1 MSKFDLNSFIGTPD
15 VMKNAVQ
22 NIDINKLVP
31 YKNHCF
37 KLYEGER
44 LDDMV
49 RSVQLYGI
57 MVPIIVRNIPD
68 SDKYEILCGH
78 NRVNAARIAGKKNVP
93 TIIKENLPDEFAS
106 VYVLE
111 SNAMQRGFKELRISE
126 QAFAVEMIYKRLKD
140 SRTVRAIEKELSVLE
155 GIRYPLDTC
164 ETSEENDEKSPVD
177 TCGKVDNLKGAAEEY
192 GLCRASIARLLRIN
206 KLSDE
211 LKAMV
216 DEGNIK
222 IRPAVELS
230 YIPKEMQ
237 QQLVKVMSEQEV
249 SVIDMKMAR
258 QLREIASSYASP
270 SEEIIA
276 EVLCGTYG
284 EDEKPKEKGEKVTIP
299 KATYSRYLGGYSK
312 KEANLIIEKALAYY
326 FENKEGGM
334 AAC

>member
-1 MSKFDLNSFIGTPD
+1 MSRFDLNSFIGTPD

-22 NIDINKLVP
+22 NIDIDKLIP

-37 KLYEGER
+37 RLYEGER

-49 RSVQLYGI
+49 RSVRNYGI
-57 MVPIIVRNIPD
+57 MIPVIVRNVPD
-68 SDKYEILCGH
+68 TFEILSGH
-78 NRVNAARIAGKKNVP
+78 NRVNAAKIAGKKNVP
-93 TIIKENLPDEFAS
+93 AVVKENLPDEFAEI
-106 VYVLE
+106 YVVE

-126 QAFAVEMIYKRLKD
+126 QALAVEMIYKRLKN
-140 SRTVRAIEKELSVLE
+140 SEAVRAIEKELSVLE
-155 GIRYPLDTC
+155 GVKSPMDTC
-164 ETSEENDEKSPVD
+164 E
-177 TCGKVDNLKGAAEEY
+177 KVDNLKGAAEEY
-192 GLCRASIARLLRIN
+192 GLSRASIARLLRIN

-222 IRPAVELS
+222 LRPAVELS

-237 QQLVKVMSEQEV
+237 DMLVKVMSQQEV
-249 SVIDMKMAR
+249 SVIDMKMAK
-258 QLREIASSYASP
+258 QMREIAGSYASP
-270 SEEIIA
+270 SEELIA

-284 EDEKPKEKGEKVTIP
+284 EDAKPKEAVEKVTIP

-326 FENKEGGM
+326 FEKNEEET
-334 AAC
+334 A

>member
-1 MSKFDLNSFIGTPD
+1 MSRFDLNSFIGTPD

-22 NIDINKLVP
+22 NIDIDKLVP

-37 KLYEGER
+37 RLYEGER

-49 RSVQLYGI
+49 RSVRNYGI
-57 MVPIIVRNIPD
+57 MIPVIVRNVPG
-68 SDKYEILCGH
+68 SDTFEILSGH
-78 NRVNAARIAGKKNVP
+78 NRVNAAKIAGKKNVP
-93 TIIKENLPDEFAS
+93 AVVKENLPDEFAEI
-106 VYVLE
+106 YVVE

-126 QAFAVEMIYKRLKD
+126 QALAVDMIYKRLKN
-140 SRTVRAIEKELSVLE
+140 SEAVRAIEKELSVLE
-155 GIRYPLDTC
+155 GVKSPMDTC
-164 ETSEENDEKSPVD
+164 E
-177 TCGKVDNLKGAAEEY
+177 KVDNLKGAAEEY
-192 GLCRASIARLLRIN
+192 GLSRASIARLLRIN

-222 IRPAVELS
+222 LRPAVELS

-237 QQLVKVMSEQEV
+237 DMLVKVMSQQEV
-249 SVIDMKMAR
+249 SVIDMKMAK
-258 QLREIASSYASP
+258 QMREIAGSYASP
-270 SEEIIA
+270 SEELIA

-284 EDEKPKEKGEKVTIP
+284 EDAKPKEAGEKVTIP

-326 FENKEGGM
+326 FENNEEET
-334 AAC
+334 A

>member
-15 VMKNAVQ
+15 VMKNAVRS
-22 NIDINKLVP
+22 IDIDKLIP

-49 RSVQLYGI
+49 RSVQQYGI
-57 MVPIIVRNIPD
+57 MVPIIVRNVPD
-68 SDKYEILCGH
+68 SDTYEILSGH
-78 NRVNAARIAGKKNVP
+78 NRVNVAKIAGKKNVP
-93 TIIKENLPDEFAS
+93 ALVKENLPDEFAS
-106 VYVLE
+106 VYVIE

-126 QAFAVEMIYKRLKD
+126 QALAVEMIYKRLKD
-140 SRTVRAIEKELSVLE
+140 SAAVRAIEKELSVLE
-155 GIRYPLDTC
+155 GV
-164 ETSEENDEKSPVD
+164 KSPPE

-206 KLSDE
+206 KLSKE

-216 DEGNIK
+216 DDGNIK

-230 YIPKEMQ
+230 YLPKEMQ
-237 QQLVKVMSEQEV
+237 TALVKLMSEQEV
-249 SVIDMKMAR
+249 SVIDMKMAK
-258 QLREIASSYASP
+258 QLREISTSYAEP
-270 SEEIIA
+270 SEEIIS
-276 EVLCGTYG
+276 EVLNGTYG
-284 EDEKPKEKGEKVTIP
+284 AEEKPVKEKGEKVTIP
-299 KATYSRYLGGYSK
+299 KATYSKYLGSYSK

>member
-1 MSKFDLNSFIGTPD
+1 MSRFDLNSFIGTPD

-22 NIDINKLVP
+22 NIDIDKLIP

-37 KLYEGER
+37 RLYEGER

-49 RSVQLYGI
+49 RSVRNYGI
-57 MVPIIVRNIPD
+57 MIPVIVRNVPD
-68 SDKYEILCGH
+68 TDTFEILSGH
-78 NRVNAARIAGKKNVP
+78 NRANAAKIAGKKNVP
-93 TIIKENLPDEFAS
+93 AVVKENLPDEFAEI
-106 VYVLE
+106 YVVE

-126 QAFAVEMIYKRLKD
+126 QALAVEMIYKRLKN
-140 SRTVRAIEKELSVLE
+140 SEAVRAIEKELSVLE
-155 GIRYPLDTC
+155 GVKSPMDTC
-164 ETSEENDEKSPVD
+164 NDSNKNEVKSPVD
-177 TCGKVDNLKGAAEEY
+177 TCEKVDNLKGAAEEY
-192 GLCRASIARLLRIN
+192 GLSRASIARLLRIN

-222 IRPAVELS
+222 LRPAVELS

-237 QQLVKVMSEQEV
+237 DMLVKVMSQQEV
-249 SVIDMKMAR
+249 SVIDMKMAK
-258 QLREIASSYASP
+258 QMREIAGSYASP
-270 SEEIIA
+270 SEELIA

-284 EDEKPKEKGEKVTIP
+284 EDAKPKEAGEKVTIP

-326 FENKEGGM
+326 FENNEEET
-334 AAC
+334 A

>member
-1 MSKFDLNSFIGTPD
+1 MSRFDLNSFIGTPD

-22 NIDINKLVP
+22 NIDIDKLIP

-37 KLYEGER
+37 RLYEGER

-49 RSVQLYGI
+49 RSVRNYGI
-57 MVPIIVRNIPD
+57 MIPVIVRNVPNTD
-68 SDKYEILCGH
+68 TYEILSGH

-93 TIIKENLPDEFAS
+93 AVVKENLPDEFAEI
-106 VYVLE
+106 YVVE

-126 QAFAVEMIYKRLKD
+126 QALAVEMIYKRLKN
-140 SRTVRAIEKELSVLE
+140 SEAVRAIEKELSVLE
-155 GIRYPLDTC
+155 GVKSPMDTC
-164 ETSEENDEKSPVD
+164 E
-177 TCGKVDNLKGAAEEY
+177 KVDNLKGAAEEY
-192 GLCRASIARLLRIN
+192 GLSRASIARLLRIN

-222 IRPAVELS
+222 LRPAVELS

-237 QQLVKVMSEQEV
+237 DMLVKVMSQQEV
-249 SVIDMKMAR
+249 SVIDMKMAK
-258 QLREIASSYASP
+258 QMREIAGSYASP
-270 SEEIIA
+270 SEELIA

-284 EDEKPKEKGEKVTIP
+284 EDAKPKEAVEKVTIP

-326 FENKEGGM
+326 FEKNEEET
-334 AAC
+334 A

>member
-22 NIDINKLVP
+22 NIPIDKLVP

-49 RSVQLYGI
+49 RSVQQYGI
-57 MVPIIVRNIPD
+57 MVPIIVRTIPD
-68 SDKYEILCGH
+68 SDNYEILSGH
-78 NRVNAARIAGKKNVP
+78 NRVNAARIIGKKNVP
-93 TIIKENLPDEFAS
+93 AIVKENLPDEYAT
-106 VYVLE
+106 VYLIE
-111 SNAMQRGFKELRISE
+111 TNLIQRGFRELRISE
-126 QAFAVEMIYKRLKD
+126 QAFAISMRYKRLFDGKKIRQIND
-140 SRTVRAIEKELSVLE
+140 ELMLLE
-155 GIRYPLDTC
+155 G
-164 ETSEENDEKSPVD
+164 KKVQSPVGTENEKTD
-177 TCGKVDNLKGAAEEY
+177 KMSITADEY
-192 GLCRASIARLLRIN
+192 GLGRNTIARLLRIN
-206 KLSDE
+206 ELSED
-211 LKAMV
+211 LKVMV

-237 QQLVKVMSEQEV
+237 EMLVKAMSEQEV
-249 SVIDMKMAR
+249 SIIDMKMAK

-270 SEEIIA
+270 SEEIIV

-326 FENKEGGM
+326 FENNEEET
-334 AAC
+334 A

>member
-1 MSKFDLNSFIGTPD
+1 MSRFDLNSFIGTPD
-15 VMKNAVQ
+15 IMKNAVQ
-22 NIDINKLVP
+22 NIDIDKLVP

-37 KLYEGER
+37 RLYEGER

-49 RSVQLYGI
+49 RSVRNYGI
-57 MVPIIVRNIPD
+57 MIPVIVRNVPNTD
-68 SDKYEILCGH
+68 TYEILSGH

-93 TIIKENLPDEFAS
+93 AVVKTDLPDEFAEI
-106 VYVLE
+106 YVVE

-126 QAFAVEMIYKRLKD
+126 QALAVEMIYKRLKN
-140 SRTVRAIEKELSVLE
+140 SEAVRAIEKELSVLE
-155 GIRYPLDTC
+155 GVKSPMDTCNDSNKNEVKSPMDTC
-164 ETSEENDEKSPVD
+164 E
-177 TCGKVDNLKGAAEEY
+177 KVDNLKGAAEEY
-192 GLCRASIARLLRIN
+192 GLSRASIARLLRIN

-222 IRPAVELS
+222 LRPAVELS

-237 QQLVKVMSEQEV
+237 DMLVKVMSQQEV
-249 SVIDMKMAR
+249 SVIDMKMAK
-258 QLREIASSYASP
+258 QMRERAGSYASP
-270 SEEIIA
+270 SEELIA

-284 EDEKPKEKGEKVTIP
+284 EDAKPKEAGEKVTIP

-326 FENKEGGM
+326 FENNKEET
-334 AAC
+334 A

>member
-22 NIDINKLVP
+22 NININKLVP

-49 RSVQLYGI
+49 RSVRNYGI
-57 MVPIIVRNIPD
+57 MIPVIVRNVPNTNT
-68 SDKYEILCGH
+68 YEILSGH

-93 TIIKENLPDEFAS
+93 AVVKENLPDEFAEI
-106 VYVLE
+106 YVVE

-126 QAFAVEMIYKRLKD
+126 QALAVEMIYKRLKN
-140 SRTVRAIEKELSVLE
+140 SEAVRAIEKELSVLE
-155 GIRYPLDTC
+155 GVKSPMDTC
-164 ETSEENDEKSPVD
+164 E
-177 TCGKVDNLKGAAEEY
+177 KVDNLKGAAEEY
-192 GLCRASIARLLRIN
+192 GLSRASIARLLRIN

-222 IRPAVELS
+222 LRPAVELS

-237 QQLVKVMSEQEV
+237 DMLVKVMSQQEV
-249 SVIDMKMAR
+249 SVIDMKMAK
-258 QLREIASSYASP
+258 QMREIAGSYASP
-270 SEEIIA
+270 SEELIA

-284 EDEKPKEKGEKVTIP
+284 EDAKPKEAGEKVTIP

-326 FENKEGGM
+326 FENNEEET
-334 AAC
+334 A

>member
-1 MSKFDLNSFIGTPD
+1 MSRFDLNSFIGTPD

-22 NIDINKLVP
+22 NIDIDKLVP

-37 KLYEGER
+37 RLYEGER

-49 RSVQLYGI
+49 RSVRNYGI
-57 MVPIIVRNIPD
+57 MIPVIVRNVPNTNT
-68 SDKYEILCGH
+68 YEILSGH

-93 TIIKENLPDEFAS
+93 AVVKENLPDEFAEI
-106 VYVLE
+106 YVVE

-126 QAFAVEMIYKRLKD
+126 QALAVEMIYKRLKN
-140 SRTVRAIEKELSVLE
+140 SEAVRAIEKELSVLE
-155 GIRYPLDTC
+155 GVKSPMDTC
-164 ETSEENDEKSPVD
+164 E
-177 TCGKVDNLKGAAEEY
+177 KVDNLKGAAEEY
-192 GLCRASIARLLRIN
+192 GLSRASIARLLRIN

-216 DEGNIK
+216 DEGYIK
-222 IRPAVELS
+222 LRPAVELS

-237 QQLVKVMSEQEV
+237 DMLVKVMSQQEV
-249 SVIDMKMAR
+249 SVIDMKMAK
-258 QLREIASSYASP
+258 QMREIAGSYASP
-270 SEEIIA
+270 SEELIA

-284 EDEKPKEKGEKVTIP
+284 EDAKPKEAGEKVTIP

-326 FENKEGGM
+326 FENNEEET
-334 AAC
+334 A

>member
-1 MSKFDLNSFIGTPD
+1 MSRFDLNSFIGTPD

-22 NIDINKLVP
+22 NIDIDKLIP

-37 KLYEGER
+37 RLYEGER

-49 RSVQLYGI
+49 RSVRNYGI
-57 MVPIIVRNIPD
+57 MIPVIVRNVPD
-68 SDKYEILCGH
+68 TDTFEILSGH
-78 NRVNAARIAGKKNVP
+78 NRVNAAKIAGKKNVP
-93 TIIKENLPDEFAS
+93 AVVKENLPDEFAEI
-106 VYVLE
+106 YVVE

-126 QAFAVEMIYKRLKD
+126 QALAVEMIYKRLKN
-140 SRTVRAIEKELSVLE
+140 SEAVRAIEKELSVLE
-155 GIRYPLDTC
+155 GVKSPMDTC
-164 ETSEENDEKSPVD
+164 E
-177 TCGKVDNLKGAAEEY
+177 KVDNLKGAAEEY
-192 GLCRASIARLLRIN
+192 GLSRASIARLLRIN

-222 IRPAVELS
+222 LRPAVELS

-237 QQLVKVMSEQEV
+237 DMLVKVMSQQEV
-249 SVIDMKMAR
+249 SVIDMKMAK
-258 QLREIASSYASP
+258 QMREIAGSYASP
-270 SEEIIA
+270 SEELIA

-284 EDEKPKEKGEKVTIP
+284 EDAKPKEAGEKVTIP

-326 FENKEGGM
+326 FENNEEET
-334 AAC
+334 A

>member
-15 VMKNAVQ
+15 VMKNAVH
-22 NIDINKLVP
+22 NIDIDKLIP

-49 RSVQLYGI
+49 RSVQNYGI
-57 MVPIIVRNIPD
+57 MVPIIVRNVPD
-68 SDKYEILCGH
+68 SDTYEILSGH
-78 NRVNAARIAGKKNVP
+78 NRVNAAKIAGKKNVP
-93 TIIKENLPDEFAS
+93 ALVKENLPDEFAS
-106 VYVLE
+106 VYVIE

-126 QAFAVEMIYKRLKD
+126 QALAVEMIYKRLKD
-140 SRTVRAIEKELSVLE
+140 SVAVRAIEKELSVLE
-155 GIRYPLDTC
+155 GI
-164 ETSEENDEKSPVD
+164 KSPVD
-177 TCGKVDNLKGAAEEY
+177 TCNDSNKNEVKSPMDTCEKVDNLKGAAEEY
-192 GLCRASIARLLRIN
+192 GLSRASIARLLRIN

-222 IRPAVELS
+222 LRSAVELS

-237 QQLVKVMSEQEV
+237 DMLVKVMSQQEV
-249 SVIDMKMAR
+249 SVIDMKMAK
-258 QLREIASSYASP
+258 QMREIAGSYASP
-270 SEEIIA
+270 SEELIA

-284 EDEKPKEKGEKVTIP
+284 EDAKPKEAGEKVTIP

-326 FENKEGGM
+326 FENNEEET
-334 AAC
+334 A